1 MRTKKPWKNKSQL
14 GQTKRFAFKI
24 LNSLSEATNGLKIK
38 LFNFLLFFFIY
49 IKLLR
54 KFPEFLVSLALKFV
68 FPGCLG
74 FLNH

>member
-38 LFNFLLFFFIY
+38 LFNFLLFFLY
-49 IKLLR
+49 ILNCSGN
-54 KFPEFLVSLALKFV
+54 FQSFWLV
-68 FPGCLG
+68 
-74 FLNH
+74 